1 MTVEQFAYLK
11 CPSKIR
17 AAIINEGGPRL
28 SVETIERKLGTLP
41 RRMVRLEV
49 GEPTESDGLD
59 FRVAGLVQREP
70 AKPNQL
76 SAEDRARIARLA
88 AGVKDRPEAPAK
100 RRTFTYRR
108 PARAYTG
115 TEYASR
121 LIDEV
126 CEALDIP
133 RKAFSSDSRQ
143 KFLVAARALVVK
155 LLRDR
160 SVSLYSYPRIAEIVG
175 RGDHSTM
182 INAMNKF
189 DHYCTLFPEIAAL
202 YLEMRE
208 GGE

>member
-28 SVETIERKLGTLP
+28 SVETIQRKLGTLP
-41 RRMVRLEV
+41 LRRVRLEV
-49 GEPTESDGLD
+49 GEPTENDGLD

-70 AKPNQL
+70 AKPIRL
-76 SAEDRARIARLA
+76 SVADRERIARLA
-88 AGVKDRPEAPAK
+88 AGVKDKPAPETK

-108 PARAYTG
+108 PARTYGG

-121 LIDEV
+121 LIEEV

-133 RKAFSSDSRQ
+133 RVAFSSDSRQ
-143 KFLVAARALVVK
+143 KFLVAARALVVR

-160 SVSLYSYPRIAEIVG
+160 SVALYSYPRIAEIVG